1 MKFNTKILDEKYVWK
16 IAENKFFQNFYS
28 PPKWLSS
35 FIFIYRFWYFHI
47 LYSFRKWN
55 WNEIS
60 YSIENFLRV
69 VHRLRFILLRI
80 RPFSGED
87 ISDNLEMRVQIAMI
101 FRRGNY
107 ARENSAFPGH
117 RWKIY
122 LAERVGA
129 RLFSDARLSVSLSC
143 LT

>member
-1 MKFNTKILDEKYVWK
+1 MKFNRKILDEKYVWK

-35 FIFIYRFWYFHI
+35 FIFIYQFWYFHI

-80 RPFSGED
+80 LSGED

-107 ARENSAFPGH
+107 ARHSLDIDEKFTWQSASGRDSSAMH
-117 RWKIY
+117 
-122 LAERVGA
+122 
-129 RLFSDARLSVSLSC
+129 VSLS
-143 LT
+143 LSRA

>member
-80 RPFSGED
+80 LSGED

-122 LAERVGA
+122 LAERA
-129 RLFSDARLSVSLSC
+129 TLRRCTSLCLSLVPN